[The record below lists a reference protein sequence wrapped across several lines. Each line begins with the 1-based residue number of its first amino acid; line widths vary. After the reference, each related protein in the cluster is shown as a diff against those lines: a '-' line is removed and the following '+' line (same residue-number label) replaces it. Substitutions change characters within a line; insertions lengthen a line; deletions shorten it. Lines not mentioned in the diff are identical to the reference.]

1 MVQLYVRTGIADVKT
16 GLRRGEK
23 VLILKLVRI
32 NFKAPMELHWKGT
45 ECPFL
50 LFLNAFNNRV
60 PMHSFKSAVIIYF

>member
-50 LFLNAFNNRV
+50 LFLIAFNNRV